1 MKIVF
6 MGTPDFAVPT
16 LEKLVKSGFNV
27 PLVITQTDK
36 KQGRGKKVLAHP
48 VKKKAL
54 ELGIEVFQPK
64 NVNTEDSI
72 SKIMSINPD
81 LIVVI
86 AYGQILKEKI
96 LNMPKYGCI
105 NVHASLLPKYR
116 GAAPINWSI
125 INGEKKTGVTIM
137 YMEKGL
143 DTGDM
148 ILKKEIDI
156 KEEDTA
162 GSLHDK
168 LMILGAEALIEA
180 INNMSEGI
188 ATREAQDND
197 KSTYASMMDKKLG
210 HINWNE
216 KSEYIKNLIRGV
228 NPWPGAYFLLD
239 DKKIKI
245 FDVEIV
251 NKFCQSPSGTVV
263 RVNEEGIFV
272 TTMDKCIIIKDMQ
285 FPGKKRMKVKDF
297 LKGNDFEVG
306 ITLK

>member
-16 LEKLVKSGFNV
+16 LEKLVESGFEV

-48 VKKKAL
+48 VKKRAL
-54 ELGIEVFQPK
+54 ELGIEVFQPRS
-64 NVNTEDSI
+64 VNTEESI
-72 SKIMSINPD
+72 SKIMSVEPD

-125 INGEKKTGVTIM
+125 IDGEKKTGVTIM

-168 LMILGAEALIEA
+168 LMILGAKALIEA
-180 INNMSEGI
+180 INNMSDGT
-188 ATREAQDND
+188 ATREAQDD
-197 KSTYASMMDKKLG
+197 EKSTYASMMDKKLG
-210 HINWNE
+210 HIGWNE
-216 KSEYIKNLIRGV
+216 KAECIKNLIRGV

-245 FDVEIV
+245 FDVEIID
-251 NKFCQSPSGTVV
+251 KFCQSPSGNVV
-263 RVNEEGIFV
+263 RVNDEGIFV
-272 TTMDKCIIIKDMQ
+272 NTMDKCIIIKDMQ
-285 FPGKKRMKVKDF
+285 FPGKKRMKVNEF

-306 ITLK
+306 ITLN